1 MEPHYIYPIMPD
13 PRTDIPTRAPAAT
26 SEDDT
31 ILPFQVEALDLR
43 GRVVRFGPAIDTILS
58 RHRYPAPVAKLLGE
72 AIVLTVL
79 LGSTLKFEGRFI
91 LQTQSDGPVRMLV
104 IDYTTPGKVRACA
117 RFDAARVAAAIAA
130 GAADPGALLGRG
142 HLAMT
147 IDQGPDT
154 ARYQGIV
161 ALEGKD
167 LEHAAHE
174 YFLRSEQIPTRV
186 RLAVAEELRAGANG
200 ARHRWRAGGL
210 LLQFLPQ
217 SPERARQPDL
227 DPGDVPEGV
236 ELEVAPEDD
245 AWVEGR
251 SLVAT
256 VEDVELLDPEVSA
269 EQLLYRLF
277 HERGVR
283 VFRSQGF
290 ARPMLVLARRRRA
303 DAAQL
308 PPGRPRP
315 HGRERQ
321 DHGHLRVLQLDLCVR
336 ADGGERADVRRRH
349 TRRVGKPVPAPTGD
363 RRPYR
368 CRMKR
373 GARDFAHASRLPQRL
388 CSAWARRCS
397 DLRGEP
403 NDVRGSRLC
412 PPYELLFA
420 LIDRPRALRGVER
433 EGRNVDVELARRSRS
448 PCRRCRS

>member
-1 MEPHYIYPIMPD
+1 MSKPQPQLE
-13 PRTDIPTRAPAAT
+13 IPTRAPAAT
-26 SEDDT
+26 SADDT

-58 RHRYPAPVAKLLGE
+58 RHNYPVPVAKLLGE

-117 RFDAARVAAAIAA
+117 RFDAARVAAAMAA
-130 GAADPGALLGRG
+130 GAADPGALLGHG

-186 RLAVAEELRAGANG
+186 RLAVAEELRAETDG
-200 ARHRWRAGGL
+200 ARHHWRAGGL

-227 DPGDVPEGV
+227 DPGDVPEGM
-236 ELEVAPEDD
+236 EFQPQPEDD
-245 AWVEGR
+245 AWVQGR

-256 VEDVELLDPEVSA
+256 VEDLELLDPDVSA

-277 HERGVR
+277 HEPGVR
-283 VFRSQGF
+283 VFHSRDLHAQCSCS
-290 ARPMLVLARRRRA
+290 RA
-303 DAAQL
+303 
-308 PPGRPRP
+308 
-315 HGRERQ
+315 
-321 DHGHLRVLQLDLCVR
+321 
-336 ADGGERADVRRRH
+336 
-349 TRRVGKPVPAPTGD
+349 
-363 RRPYR
+363 
-368 CRMKR
+368 
-373 GARDFAHASRLPQRL
+373 
-388 CSAWARRCS
+388 
-397 DLRGEP
+397 
-403 NDVRGSRLC
+403 
-412 PPYELLFA
+412 
-420 LIDRPRALRGVER
+420 GVER
-433 EGRNVDVELARRSRS
+433 MLRSFPQDDRDHMVENGKITVTCEFCNSTYVFAPMDVREPEPSQPDAAG
-448 PCRRCRS
+448 